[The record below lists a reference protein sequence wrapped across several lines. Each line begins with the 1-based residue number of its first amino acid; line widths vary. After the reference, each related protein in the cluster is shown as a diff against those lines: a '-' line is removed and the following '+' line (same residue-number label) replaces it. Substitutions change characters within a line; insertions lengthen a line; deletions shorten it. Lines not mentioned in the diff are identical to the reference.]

1 MKSSLPEADRHVG
14 DNSHWGE
21 YNACDPSVGRD
32 SLSDGRQIRQLKNNN
47 KHMNND
53 LSLLME
59 ENLAQVWSQRD
70 PLARMQSIQTIYT
83 VDSTLYHVGHK
94 TTGHESING
103 SVNSVL
109 DNMPSEF
116 SFFKL
121 KPVVINN
128 DMGRLIWGVGSS
140 KESIVAT
147 GMDIAVF
154 KDGKIE
160 SLYVFLD

>member
-1 MKSSLPEADRHVG
+1 
-14 DNSHWGE
+14 
-21 YNACDPSVGRD
+21 
-32 SLSDGRQIRQLKNNN
+32 
-47 KHMNND
+47 MNND
-53 LSLLME
+53 LSFLME

-70 PLARMQSIQTIYT
+70 SFARMKSIQTIYT
-83 VDSTLYHVGHK
+83 VDSTLYHVGHQ
-94 TTGHESING
+94 TTGHEAING
-103 SVNSVL
+103 SVNNVL
-109 DNMPSEF
+109 QNMPSEF

-128 DMGRLIWGVGSS
+128 NMGRLIWGMGSS

-154 KDGKIE
+154 EDGKIK